1 MSSASALA
9 SSIQFSSAC
18 FHVLEVSSKE
28 ENVGMAVGFVAFSRE
43 ACFVLLI
50 MMPAVPSALTQCCC
64 NCESKLCEWIF
75 FSRYTPIYRGFGSL
89 GLR

>member
-18 FHVLEVSSKE
+18 FHALEVSSKE
-28 ENVGMAVGFVAFSRE
+28 ESVGVAVGFVAFFRE

-50 MMPAVPSALTQCCC
+50 MMPAVPSALMHSIVAQ
-64 NCESKLCEWIF
+64 
-75 FSRYTPIYRGFGSL
+75 
-89 GLR
+89 GLQL

>member
-1 MSSASALA
+1 MSSASASA

-18 FHVLEVSSKE
+18 FHALEVSFKE
-28 ENVGMAVGFVAFSRE
+28 ESVGVAVGFVAFFRR

-50 MMPAVPSALTQCCC
+50 MVMLFLQHLHTVLLPKGC

-75 FSRYTPIYRGFGSL
+75 AAQ
-89 GLR
+89 